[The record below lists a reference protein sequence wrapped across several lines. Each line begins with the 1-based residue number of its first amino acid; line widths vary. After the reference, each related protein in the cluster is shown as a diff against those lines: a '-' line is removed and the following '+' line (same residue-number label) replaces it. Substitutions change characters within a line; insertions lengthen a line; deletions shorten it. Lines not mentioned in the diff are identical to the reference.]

1 MSSTSIFPKLD
12 KNENE
17 IEKPEVQNFEEEQAS
32 VLEQPKVDEVEED
45 QAYNP
50 SKKHKNDKDD
60 ASITSTKKNI
70 YTFDKEEKSKENV
83 VKESNTS
90 SISAK
95 DNTDTVNKTGKSKK
109 SKETIDTSKKNKND
123 TVYKEY

>member
-1 MSSTSIFPKLD
+1 MSSTSIFTKLD

-17 IEKPEVQNFEEEQAS
+17 IVKPEVQNFEEEQAS

-60 ASITSTKKNI
+60 ASITSTI
-70 YTFDKEEKSKENV
+70 FLH
-83 VKESNTS
+83 
-90 SISAK
+90 I
-95 DNTDTVNKTGKSKK
+95 
-109 SKETIDTSKKNKND
+109 
-123 TVYKEY
+123 